1 MLSRASGLLQTF
13 LAYADAAEKEAD
25 LRAAIA
31 TSERNKATAAAANN
45 LPGPIVKS
53 ANERAEYAEKAAF
66 EARKEANQARA
77 RIAQSQ
83 VNARAEL
90 ADTFLLPGELQPTP
104 DVIFQS
110 QANEQAALA
119 VMNARTAG
127 NTPRTPTAA
136 TAMSLQTVSR
146 ELLDELQKIKTNISS
161 IPIEGP
167 INEAMARLT
176 ATVST
181 VDTKLVELQGKI
193 EDSKRS
199 FASIVRLQTQA
210 GDNQNLTTQLGS
222 AQSELEAARRS
233 ILDLKARLSI
243 TTVSRNSEIAALRTQ
258 LETSREFASVESSIL
273 TLVSSVADLNK
284 SIETERK
291 DIRENIQ
298 TLIDAVTTLTT
309 RLAKPPQNDQQAEA
323 LTQALKD
330 INLLVTSIPAS
341 ISAIRISAPEV
352 NVSPPVVNVSPP
364 QVTVP
369 PPNITVSTPDV
380 KKAIDDLIALVR
392 AGGASAIAN
401 GAGTGQVAGQ
411 DPSPPTPSDFEEKRD
426 TAVAALQKVI
436 AEYKNYVR
444 NAGDAVP
451 YLKRPYRAEVY
462 YDSNE
467 TYDAADPSKRRFK
480 TRGVL
485 ALVPCREFSN
495 ILATGCGAIGQ
506 AITALA
512 NARSA
517 RARAHVQHPHAAL
530 GVLRMNTV
538 VVGHPAGPASRGVV
552 PLDAPGH
559 LAMALHDDIA
569 VAEIALRQAY
579 HELEGKLSP
588 YEAFRVF
595 PPGDARRYVP
605 VPTDPTEVDDAFRR
619 AAGLEVT
626 LAIDRPTDVEAM
638 FRHAASLEVTLA
650 LDRILTRVH
659 VRSESCWPLQGVNP
673 FDTIDALAKHVY
685 GIITPRTQPSKETLD
700 KERREVE
707 SLARQ
712 VAEHEERQR
721 EARIYRE
728 AREAAREAELE
739 AARLAR
745 QARLVARV

>member
-1 MLSRASGLLQTF
+1 MADFNTRKLIEQLSQLITELQPISASMR
-13 LAYADAAEKEAD
+13 D
-25 LRAAIA
+25 L
-31 TSERNKATAAAANN
+31 TAAAPPA
-45 LPGPIVKS
+45 I
-53 ANERAEYAEKAAF
+53 
-66 EARKEANQARA
+66 
-77 RIAQSQ
+77 
-83 VNARAEL
+83 
-90 ADTFLLPGELQPTP
+90 TP
-104 DVIFQS
+104 
-110 QANEQAALA
+110 AALA
-119 VMNARTAG
+119 GYDFPFAA
-127 NTPRTPTAA
+127 NTNKAID
-136 TAMSLQTVSR
+136 
-146 ELLDELQKIKTNISS
+146 LL
-161 IPIEGP
+161 
-167 INEAMARLT
+167 R
-176 ATVST
+176 
-181 VDTKLVELQGKI
+181 
-193 EDSKRS
+193 
-199 FASIVRLQTQA
+199 
-210 GDNQNLTTQLGS
+210 
-222 AQSELEAARRS
+222 
-233 ILDLKARLSI
+233 
-243 TTVSRNSEIAALRTQ
+243 
-258 LETSREFASVESSIL
+258 
-273 TLVSSVADLNK
+273 K
-284 SIETERK
+284 SIEDLTPPLNQVRTLQILLRDEQANSAVNKLGASQTIAVLQKNMDETKTKLIAADEETQQLSKLLADEKTRF
-291 DIRENIQ
+291 ENINIENSVQRAQLESRLSEISRFEDQLAVFSAVSAKISAMAVIIDEARASLVPMLTETKAAIQSLDAAVQSLTSTLENPPSNAQQ
-298 TLIDAVTTLTT
+298 TADM
-309 RLAKPPQNDQQAEA
+309 
-323 LTQALKD
+323 TQVLESIKQ
-330 INLLVTSIPAS
+330 LVTKIPESIRT
-341 ISAIRISAPEV
+341 ITITAPV
-352 NVSPPVVNVSPP
+352 ANVSPP
-364 QVTVP
+364 QATVP
-369 PPNITVSTPDV
+369 PPNITVSAPEV
-380 KKAIDDLIALVR
+380 KAAIDNLITLIR

-401 GAGTGQVAGQ
+401 GTGTGQVTGQ

-569 VAEIALRQAY
+569 AAEIALRQAY

-745 QARLVARV
+745 HEAARLVARV